1 MCYDASADRVVLVYK
16 DDSAGT
22 PHGIVGQVSGTSIS
36 FGSAVQ
42 VFGSFGG
49 GGPIVLVHDSS
60 VNRNVVFF
68 RSSSNVGT
76 SVVLSV
82 SGTQLMF
89 ILHNFNQVQVTYIAY
104 IMIVMQKRVVV
115 GYGGYSQSNTFRV
128 KVGNVSATSVSYG
141 NHNEIVG

>member
-68 RSSSNVGT
+68 RSTGNRNLSSIICKWYYT
-76 SVVLSV
+76 
-82 SGTQLMF
+82 
-89 ILHNFNQVQVTYIAY
+89 
-104 IMIVMQKRVVV
+104 
-115 GYGGYSQSNTFRV
+115 
-128 KVGNVSATSVSYG
+128 
-141 NHNEIVG
+141 